1 MKLKEIKKRRA
12 ATTDIKSMLW
22 VSFTALLLLVVAII
36 GVSEYFLFTNS
47 YKETVEQEQL
57 KVCKSLYDELSDK
70 PDTKTFLSS
79 SQINEIIIDAM
90 ASGDGEIYIL
100 SEEGVVYFPYRGDG
114 PFDSMTDAATVIQQ
128 KLAQYTDGSVGQS
141 VGYTYNGMSCRATKI
156 VISELSL
163 YLYLVADPS
172 ISSTFTSM
180 FLVQIVFITL
190 IVLLGSSVIIAIIS
204 SRISEPISSINVK
217 AKQLG
222 AGNFDVDFYT
232 SLDSCREIHELSASL
247 NYTKEE
253 LSKADQMQKE
263 LIANVTHDFK
273 TPLTMIKAYASMIQ
287 EISGDNPEKRN
298 KHCQVIIDES
308 DRLASLVN
316 DLLEI
321 SKLRA
326 GINTLKPT
334 IFNLSEFTGIIVDR
348 FSYLRETQG
357 YTIETD
363 IAPDL
368 YTEADKD
375 KIGQVIYNLIGNAVN
390 YTGDDKTIKIRLLS
404 NGNTIRFDVKDTGA
418 GISADEIEHIWDRYY
433 RSKDNHKRP
442 IQGTG
447 LGLSIVKTVLTKHD
461 FKFGVTSE
469 KGKGSTF
476 YVDFPLRTVWSI
488 ESAESDE

>member
-1 MKLKEIKKRRA
+1 MKFKDKKKRYARKI
-12 ATTDIKSMLW
+12 DIKSMLW
-22 VSFTALLLLVVAII
+22 FSFTALLFFVVAVIV
-36 GVSEYFLFTNS
+36 VSEYVILNNS
-47 YKETVEQEQL
+47 YKDTIAREQL
-57 KVCKSLYDELSDK
+57 TVCSGLYDKLGN
-70 PDTKTFLSS
+70 KTLESNR
-79 SQINEIIIDAM
+79 INSIVLDAITT
-90 ASGDGEIYIL
+90 SGEVILIMGEDGEIY
-100 SEEGVVYFPYRGDG
+100 FPYVNDDQVGTQTADI
-114 PFDSMTDAATVIQQ
+114 SVI
-128 KLAQYTDGSVGQS
+128 KEKIERYTDGEPGESVGFS
-141 VGYTYNGMSCRATKI
+141 MNGYYCRATKI
-156 VISELSL
+156 IINGRTCYLALSVDTAISP
-163 YLYLVADPS
+163 VV
-172 ISSTFTSM
+172 TRM
-180 FLVQIVFITL
+180 FVLQIIMIVLIVFFGSM
-190 IVLLGSSVIIAIIS
+190 IVIAVIS
-204 SRISEPISSINVK
+204 SRISEPITSINQK

-222 AGNFDVDFYT
+222 AGNFEVDFYT
-232 SLDSCREIHELSASL
+232 SLDSCKEIHELSSTL
-247 NYTKEE
+247 NSTRDE

-326 GINTLKPT
+326 GINTLRPT
-334 IFNLSEFTGIIVDR
+334 VFNLSEFTNTIVDR
-348 FSYLRETQG
+348 FGYLRDTQG

-390 YTGDDKTIKIRLLS
+390 YTGEDKTIKIRLI
-404 NGNTIRFDVKDTGA
+404 GGTNTIRFDVKDTGA

-433 RSKDNHKRP
+433 RSKDNHRRP
-442 IQGTG
+442 VQGTG
-447 LGLSIVKTVLTKHD
+447 LGLSIVKTVLTKHN

-469 KGKGSTF
+469 LGKGSTF

-488 ESAESDE
+488 ETSEEEQ

>member
-1 MKLKEIKKRRA
+1 MKFKEKRQRRA
-12 ATTDIKSMLW
+12 VTVDLKSMLW
-22 VSFTALLLLVVAII
+22 VSFTALLLLVVAIVS
-36 GVSEYFLFTNS
+36 VSEYFLLTNS
-47 YKETVEQEQL
+47 YKETAKAEQFKL
-57 KVCKSLYDELSDK
+57 CGNIYNKLSERMLD
-70 PDTKTFLSS
+70 SN
-79 SQINEIIIDAM
+79 QINAIVLDAITT
-90 ASGDGEIYIL
+90 SGEQIYIL
-100 SEEGVVYFPYRGDG
+100 GENGDVYFPYNGDEI
-114 PFDSMTDAATVIQQ
+114 PEAQPETVEYIKEQ
-128 KLAQYTDGSVGQS
+128 LSTYTDGDFGSMIGFSGNGIYCSAVKMLLNGQTVYLFMSVD
-141 VGYTYNGMSCRATKI
+141 
-156 VISELSL
+156 ISMGSSL
-163 YLYLVADPS
+163 MHMIIIQAILIA
-172 ISSTFTSM
+172 
-180 FLVQIVFITL
+180 L
-190 IVLLGSSVIIAIIS
+190 IVLFGSSIIIAIIS
-204 SRISEPISSINVK
+204 SRISEPISSVTVK

-232 SLDSCREIHELSASL
+232 TLDSCKEIHELSTTL
-247 NYTKEE
+247 NDMRDE
-253 LSKADQMQKE
+253 LSKTDQMQKE

-334 IFNLSEFTGIIVDR
+334 IFNLSQFTNTIVDR
-348 FSYLRETQG
+348 FGYLRDTQG

-363 IAPDL
+363 ITPDL

-390 YTGDDKTIKIRLLS
+390 YTGADKVIKIRLIS
-404 NGNTIRFDVKDTGA
+404 NGGVIRFDVKDSGA

-447 LGLSIVKTVLTKHD
+447 LGLSIVKTVLTKHN
-461 FKFGVTSE
+461 FKFGVNSE
-469 KGKGSTF
+469 MGKGSTF
-476 YVDFPLRTVWSI
+476 YVDFPLRTVWNI
-488 ESAESDE
+488 ESADSDE

>member
-1 MKLKEIKKRRA
+1 MKFKEKLKRCRVTA
-12 ATTDIKSMLW
+12 DIKSLLGI
-22 VSFTALLLLVVAII
+22 SFTALLLVVVIVI
-36 GVSEYFLFTNS
+36 TISEYFLLTNS
-47 YKETVEQEQL
+47 YRDSAKNEQL
-57 KVCKSLYDELSDK
+57 KMCNSIYDKLNE
-70 PDTKTFLSS
+70 KTLPAT
-79 SQINEIIIDAM
+79 QINAIIIDSIAT
-90 ASGDGEIYIL
+90 SGDQIYIL
-100 SEEGVVYFPYRGDG
+100 SEDGDVYFPYGGDE
-114 PFDSMTDAATVIQQ
+114 FLDSMPDEAALIQE
-128 KLAQYTDGSVGQS
+128 KLSSYTDGDIGVSIGYTYGNLYCRAVKMVLNGQS
-141 VGYTYNGMSCRATKI
+141 VYLYMTIDASINSAVMSMLIIQAALILFI
-156 VISELSL
+156 VI
-163 YLYLVADPS
+163 
-172 ISSTFTSM
+172 
-180 FLVQIVFITL
+180 
-190 IVLLGSSVIIAIIS
+190 LGSSIIIAIIS

-232 SLDSCREIHELSASL
+232 SLDSCKEIHELSTTL
-247 NYTKEE
+247 NATRDE

-321 SKLRA
+321 SKIRA
-326 GINTLKPT
+326 GINTLKT
-334 IFNLSEFTGIIVDR
+334 SVFNLSEFTGTIVDR
-348 FSYLRETQG
+348 FSYLRDTQG
-357 YTIETD
+357 YVIETD

-390 YTGDDKTIKIRLLS
+390 YTGEDKTIKIRLI
-404 NGNTIRFDVKDTGA
+404 GGANTIRFDVKDTGA

-433 RSKDNHKRP
+433 RSKDNHRRP
-442 IQGTG
+442 VQGTG
-447 LGLSIVKTVLTKHD
+447 LGLSIVKTVLTKHN

-469 KGKGSTF
+469 LGKGSTF
-476 YVDFPLRTVWSI
+476 YVDFPLRTVWNI
-488 ESAESDE
+488 ESAESDDE